1 MGIFL
6 HFVRN
11 FESETMP
18 IYLTISE
25 FLSSELEHFDT
36 FKYSR
41 AHFVTVLALLV
52 TFGHLVAISEQI
64 EGSFNTFGQFRRW

>member
-1 MGIFL
+1 MGSFL

-11 FESETMP
+11 FESKTMP

-41 AHFVTVLALLV
+41 ALFDSFGTIGSLLGILWPV
-52 TFGHLVAISEQI
+52 QDRLREV
-64 EGSFNTFGQFRRW
+64 